1 VRAQRQGGAA
11 AFSETADAYKRTMAL
26 ALAPVA
32 AEVVRRA
39 ALQPGETVIDVGCGT
54 GNAAAL
60 AVGAGRRVTGLDAA
74 PGMLAI
80 ARGRVPEATF
90 VEADFTALPL
100 EDGHADVTLAAHAL
114 LFASDRVAALR
125 EWLRVTR
132 AGGRISISVPGPGD
146 VVPSTV
152 LGDVY
157 DAYGIEWGDDY
168 PTPEDVAAW
177 ATEAGWTDVELAND
191 PGMGIPLADDEAFRT
206 WLRVGARNRLTGTW
220 EPERREAFA
229 RDLMAAAP
237 RDENGGYRLPFG
249 AIYLTG
255 VRGTTGT

>member
-1 VRAQRQGGAA
+1 MQRQGGAA
-11 AFSETADAYKRTMAL
+11 AFSETAEAYQQTMAV

-39 ALQPGETVIDVGCGT
+39 ALQPGERVIDVGCGT

-60 AVGAGRRVTGLDAA
+60 AVGGGRRVTGLDAA

-80 ARGRVPEATF
+80 ARDRVPEATF

-100 EDGHADVTLAAHAL
+100 DDGHADVTLAVHAL
-114 LFASDRVAALR
+114 LFAEDRVAALR

-132 AGGRISISVPGPGD
+132 HGGRISLSVPGPGD

-168 PTPEDVAAW
+168 PTTDDLAAW
-177 ATEAGWTDVELAND
+177 AADAGWTDVELATD
-191 PGMGIPLADDEAFRT
+191 PDMAIPLADDETFRT
-206 WLRVGARNRLTGTW
+206 WLRVGARNRLTGSW
-220 EPERREAFA
+220 EPERRAAFA

-237 RDENGGYRLPFG
+237 RDEDGGYRLPFG
-249 AIYLTG
+249 AIYLTAT
-255 VRGTTGT
+255 RGTGDT